1 MSTVLLIRENPS
13 RLFLPFV
20 PDIQI
25 EDRQRWA
32 QEKLVDVMYM
42 NKIIGRARLQYRVPF
57 QAKNLKETQT
67 LMVYNRLVPYV
78 KNRFIKELGEAFTPE
93 SWLVYLLLKW
103 EERDLIAFEQIY
115 KEQWDDLIVT
125 HPEQHQMQLA
135 I

>member
-1 MSTVLLIRENPS
+1 MSTVLLIRDNPT
-13 RLFLPFV
+13 RLLLPFV

-25 EDRQRWA
+25 EDRQRWS

-42 NKIIGRARLQYRVPF
+42 NKVVGRARLQYRVPF

-78 KNRFIKELGEAFTPE
+78 KHRFIKELGEAFTPD

-103 EERDLIAFEQIY
+103 EERDLIAFEQIM
-115 KEQWDDLIVT
+115 KEHWDGIVNEN
-125 HPEQHQMQLA
+125 PAQHQMQLA

>member
-1 MSTVLLIRENPS
+1 MSIVLPIRENPS
-13 RLFLPFV
+13 RLLLPFV

-25 EDRQRWA
+25 EDRERWT
-32 QEKLVDVMYM
+32 QEAKVDVFYM
-42 NKIIGRARLQYRVPF
+42 NKIIGRARLHYRIPF
-57 QAKNLKETQT
+57 QAKNLRESQT

-78 KNRFIKELGEAFTPE
+78 KNRFIKELGDAFTPE
-93 SWLVYLLLKW
+93 SWLVYLLFKW

-115 KEQWDDLIVT
+115 KESWEGLVNE